1 MIFWTMHDNVVRD
14 NMHGLLQDLLCSN
27 RYCIPGHTSVD
38 PGVTTSLI
46 QEKDARTVV
55 PEHLG
60 FGEAQQ
66 PHHVRGT
73 YVREPEVVR
82 RFGSREVPSCLP

>member
-1 MIFWTMHDNVVRD
+1 M
-14 NMHGLLQDLLCSN
+14 
-27 RYCIPGHTSVD
+27 D
-38 PGVTTSLI
+38 PGATTSLI

-66 PHHVRGT
+66 PHHVTVPRP
-73 YVREPEVVR
+73 VSVEVVR
-82 RFGSREVPSCLP
+82 RLGSREVPILLHLTVSIRRFR